1 MAVTNSHYNAQKEE
15 VPIMNENLGEFL
27 KNQKKGDRAYL
38 GGTRDNNTAPT
49 SDPDYN
55 NRNDT
60 DISPGAEGRKYKG

>member
-1 MAVTNSHYNAQKEE
+1 
-15 VPIMNENLGEFL
+15 MNENLGEFL

>member
-1 MAVTNSHYNAQKEE
+1 
-15 VPIMNENLGEFL
+15 MNENLDEFL

-38 GGTRDNNTAPT
+38 GGTRDNRTAPA

-55 NRNDT
+55 NLNDT